1 MWVFFKFDFLQKKR
15 TNMQDLE
22 NGTEKKTW
30 FKRLGIAGI
39 LFFTIKGCIT
49 LS

>member
-1 MWVFFKFDFLQKKR
+1 M
-15 TNMQDLE
+15 NNAE
-22 NGTEKKTW
+22 EGTSDKKTW

-49 LS
+49 LGLMIWAGKCAIG